1 MDTFS
6 AVDSVPTSNFDQNL
20 KDLISDYNEFVDKN
34 GYTDRKITSYD
45 SYNNSKS
52 KAESDNREYQRE
64 IAKYEKK
71 RKQLKNERKNLLKVT
86 LIGEEVKEMKSINT
100 HQEKLTI
107 IKVINRFRKE
117 ERI

>member
-64 IAKYEKK
+64 IAKYEKEK
-71 RKQLKNERKNLLKVT
+71 KAIEERK
-86 LIGEEVKEMKSINT
+86 KEFIESDPYRRRS
-100 HQEKLTI
+100 QRDEKY
-107 IKVINRFRKE
+107 KHPPRKTNNN
-117 ERI
+117 